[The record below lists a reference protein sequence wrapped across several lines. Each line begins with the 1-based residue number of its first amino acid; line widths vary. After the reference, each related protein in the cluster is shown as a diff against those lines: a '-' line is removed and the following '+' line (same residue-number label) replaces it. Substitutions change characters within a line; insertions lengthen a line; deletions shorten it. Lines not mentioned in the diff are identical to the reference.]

1 MATTP
6 RSRAGRAIDY
16 PTGDGKPMAET
27 DVHRDLMFDL
37 IGTLQVRLVD
47 DPMAYV
53 SGNLLLFYEEG
64 NRRKHVSPDVFV
76 VLGVE
81 KKRREHYLTWLEG
94 RGPDLVI
101 ELTSKSTKSEDI
113 HKKMDLYRDV
123 IRVPEYFLFDPFE
136 DYLRPSMQGYRLAGG
151 RYEPIAWVDG
161 RLPSA
166 VLGLHLERDGIAL
179 RLRDPATGRRLG
191 RGRAAPGRGRAAPG
205 RGRAAPGR
213 AGRGGGRPAP
223 PRAGGPPARP
233 RTGLMMD
240 ASWPMG
246 EGEPR
251 RSPGPTSD
259 APPLSLPRPSSLNQ

>member
-27 DVHRDLMFDL
+27 DVHRDLMLDL
-37 IGTLQVRLVD
+37 IGTLQVRLAD

-123 IRVPEYFLFDPFE
+123 LRVPEYFLFDPFE

-179 RLRDPATGRRLG
+179 RLRDPATGRRLPTLG
-191 RGRAAPGRGRAAPG
+191 ERADRAEAERHRAEAERLRAEAERLRAEQAEAEVARLLRELEGLRRG
-205 RGRAAPGR
+205 
-213 AGRGGGRPAP
+213 
-223 PRAGGPPARP
+223 
-233 RTGLMMD
+233 
-240 ASWPMG
+240 
-246 EGEPR
+246 
-251 RSPGPTSD
+251 PGPG
-259 APPLSLPRPSSLNQ
+259 

>member
-37 IGTLQVRLVD
+37 IGTLQVRLAD

-179 RLRDPATGRRLG
+179 RLRDPATGRRLPTLG
-191 RGRAAPGRGRAAPG
+191 ERADRAEAERLRAEQAEAEVARLLRELEGLRRG
-205 RGRAAPGR
+205 
-213 AGRGGGRPAP
+213 
-223 PRAGGPPARP
+223 
-233 RTGLMMD
+233 
-240 ASWPMG
+240 
-246 EGEPR
+246 
-251 RSPGPTSD
+251 PGPG
-259 APPLSLPRPSSLNQ
+259 